1 MADWGFL
8 GGLFEAMQTHSPLL
22 GRLWLQIMLVFRMLI
37 LGTVASDL
45 FEDEQAEFEC
55 NTAQPGCKQVCY
67 DQAFPISQYRFWVFH
82 IVLISTPALLFI
94 MYAMHLHSKSQ
105 ARQEGASSK
114 SGQLG
119 INAHTTEPLMQKPD
133 EGGLNPRQDHNV
145 MRLYML
151 NVGFRFLAE
160 VAFLVAQWALY
171 GFRVEARFPCSTFP
185 CPYTVD
191 CFTSR
196 PMEKTI
202 LLCFYFAV
210 GLLSA
215 LFSLAELIH
224 VFTKWRR
231 WRRAARTG
239 GPPDEKTAGRNQR
252 DLQKLTQVAVGDEG
266 GWGFQRGRSGSGGGK
281 RGQFFS
287 GRGRH
292 GGTSGSS
299 SSGGGKVRVSLGRSN
314 SSVGHKTSRYSS
326 QKSRTQVV

>member
-1 MADWGFL
+1 MGEYEVL
-8 GGLFEAMQTHSPLL
+8 GGLIGEMQTHSPLL
-22 GRLWLQIMLVFRMLI
+22 GRLWLHIMLVFRILI

-45 FEDEQAEFEC
+45 FDDEQAEFEC

-67 DQAFPISQYRFWVFH
+67 DQAFPISQYRFWVFQ
-82 IVLISTPALLFI
+82 IVLISTPTILFI

-105 ARQEGASSK
+105 ARQEDA
-114 SGQLG
+114 
-119 INAHTTEPLMQKPD
+119 NATTEPLMQKPD
-133 EGGLNPRQDHNV
+133 KGELNPRQDRNV
-145 MRLYML
+145 TPLYML

-215 LFSLAELIH
+215 LFSLVELIH

-231 WRRAARTG
+231 RKRAAMTG
-239 GPPDEKTAGRNQR
+239 GPPDEETSGRNQKE
-252 DLQKLTQVAVGDEG
+252 LQKLTQVAVGDEG
-266 GWGFQRGRSGSGGGK
+266 GLGVQRGRSGSGGGK
-281 RGQFFS
+281 RG
-287 GRGRH
+287 H

-299 SSGGGKVRVSLGRSN
+299 SGGGKGRVSLGRSN
-314 SSVGHKTSRYSS
+314 SSVGHKTSRHSS
-326 QKSRTQVV
+326 QKSRTGLLL